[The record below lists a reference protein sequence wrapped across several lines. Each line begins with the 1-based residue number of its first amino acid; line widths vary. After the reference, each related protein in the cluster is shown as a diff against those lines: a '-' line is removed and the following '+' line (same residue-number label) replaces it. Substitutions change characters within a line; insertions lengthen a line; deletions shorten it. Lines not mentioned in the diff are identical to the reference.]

1 MLQEPPG
8 MGKVVKSDH
17 GFDVVAS
24 QDIDDLLIMR
34 NGLLVPGIRER
45 LDPAPFDG
53 EAIGINAQFLQKF
66 QVLPENGIVIRY
78 LRDVA

>member
-1 MLQEPPG
+1 MMEG
-8 MGKVVKSDH
+8 DH
-17 GFDVVAS
+17 WLDVVAS

-34 NGLLVPGIRER
+34 NGFLVPDVRTR

-53 EAIGINAQFLQKF
+53 EAIGIYAQFLQEF
-66 QVLPENGIVIRY
+66 EVLPEDSIVVRY